1 MEDCCVDKIADDI
14 DKVIAARKKL
24 LPDLREEHSRVS
36 DQIEKLQ
43 ALNAQLDR
51 LRSHSKDEI
60 ICDEIA
66 AVKDDIA
73 NSATELI
80 MYQGELDELKS
91 EFNRDT
97 LNIGVSGAARTG
109 KSTTLQGIT
118 GLTSNQIPSGDLNPV
133 TAVRS
138 EIYNSSRNEAVV
150 LFKTER
156 DFIDGYICPHVS
168 NVNKYLDTNSALS
181 IGSLSSLREARFPDR
196 LDGRVDAAA
205 TDSLKR
211 LKEAQRSID
220 SFKDSLGA
228 KEKTIQLDDVR
239 RYVTYPDK
247 EAEQKEV
254 DGKFAADRIYLSVDL
269 VKIYCKFPNL
279 GDARIG
285 LVDLPGLG
293 EIGNS
298 ASDMHLKGLEDKVD
312 QIFLVMK
319 PSKEKAF
326 VDNEVGYNLNQ
337 LQRIQP
343 AVSRGDLIVAGV
355 NEDAAVGQAAAEN
368 LLRHF
373 DSEINAGRA
382 DRYSTI
388 RYCAVN
394 VDSVAR
400 MFDQL
405 LDRLRRRLPKMD
417 QQKVKA
423 CMDSANLR
431 GRVAEIAG
439 KVVHSMDQVL
449 CTIPSTDLVT
459 KRRIDAIE
467 RSVIG
472 GLNDYAFELSE
483 QASSKSDVFNTFV
496 ADAQRIHDDVAAHV
510 ENGLFR
516 ENDEEWLE
524 LTRSSKDYYNLYRDE
539 CKRIRYEIIDAYCG
553 LDRFYGEYVSNFK
566 LRVLNTFLC
575 SCGLDG
581 FPRFAAVDDVDEH
594 ISEVANE
601 LGSKLGDTDFDRA
614 MDLLKG
620 VRFDFRSNVFLQIEG
635 HLAKLAN
642 PGECFDTYTE
652 EWKNKRKFLGGNASN
667 GSKQKALA
675 EYLRKDAETAN
686 DGILKTL
693 KSEQDRFNA
702 YLAVSIDFFN
712 NYLFGKD
719 EDNFKQVVI
728 RGLIREY
735 KQWVFPDADDVS
747 KSPLG
752 RVAKEVKESALE
764 LEEDAFDR
772 GSACG
777 SAFSAASNSSEL
789 RVSGKRVQ
797 DVTSFEKGE
806 ILKAREVTKV
816 EDDCAF
822 VSLPN
827 NNYGK
832 VRIHEVHAGKVDNIH
847 DYVKKGDQV
856 DVMII
861 ASRTTKEGKRWY
873 LLSMKQCK

>member
-1 MEDCCVDKIADDI
+1 MEDRRIDIIADDI

-24 LPDLREEHSRVS
+24 LPNLCEEHSRVS

-51 LRSHSKDEI
+51 LRSLSKDEI

-66 AVKDDIA
+66 TVKDDIA

-118 GLTSNQIPSGDLNPV
+118 GLSSNQIPSGDLNPV

-168 NVNKYLDTNSALS
+168 NVNKYLDNGSKLS
-181 IGSLSSLREARFPDR
+181 IESLSSLRDARFPDR
-196 LDGRVDAAA
+196 LKGHVDAAA

-211 LKEAQRSID
+211 LKEAQCSID

-228 KEKTIQLDDVR
+228 KEKTIPLDDVR

-254 DGKFAADRIYLSVDL
+254 DGNFAADRIYLSVDL
-269 VKIYCKFPNL
+269 VKIYCKFPSL
-279 GDARIG
+279 GDAKIG

-326 VDNEVGYNLNQ
+326 VDNEVGYNLDQ

-343 AVSRGDLIVAGV
+343 AVNRGDLIVAGV

-382 DRYSTI
+382 DRYSMI

-394 VDSVAR
+394 VGSVAQ

-405 LDRLRRRLPKMD
+405 LDRLRERLPTMD
-417 QQKVKA
+417 RQKVEA
-423 CMDSANLR
+423 CMGSANLR
-431 GRVAEIAG
+431 GCVAEIAA

-449 CTIPSTDLVT
+449 RTIPSTDLVT

-467 RSVIG
+467 RSVVG

-483 QASSKSDVFNTFV
+483 QASSESDVFNAFV
-496 ADAQRIHDDVAAHV
+496 ADAQRIHDDVAAHI

-516 ENDEEWLE
+516 ENEDEWVE

-539 CKRIRYEIIDAYCG
+539 CKRVRYEIIDAYCG

-566 LRVLNTFLC
+566 LRVLDTFLC

-581 FPRFAAVDDVDEH
+581 CPRLAAFDDADER
-594 ISEVANE
+594 ISKVANE
-601 LGSKLGDTDFDRA
+601 LGSKLGDTDFNRA

-620 VRFDFRSNVFLQIEG
+620 VRFDFRSNVFLQIED
-635 HLAKLAN
+635 HLSGLAN
-642 PGECFDTYTE
+642 PE
-652 EWKNKRKFLGGNASN
+652 ESFYDDGKKWINKREVLGGNGSN
-667 GSKQKALA
+667 SNKQKELVK
-675 EYLRKDAETAN
+675 YLRKDAETAN
-686 DGILKTL
+686 DGILETL

-719 EDNFKQVVI
+719 EDSFKQVVI

-735 KQWVFPDADDVS
+735 KQWVLPDADDVS

-752 RVAKEVKESALE
+752 CVAREVKESALALKE
-764 LEEDAFDR
+764 GAHDE

-777 SAFSAASNSSEL
+777 FDLSAASNSSEL
-789 RVSGKRVQ
+789 RVSEKRVQ
-797 DVTSFEKGE
+797 DAISFEKGE
-806 ILKAREVTKV
+806 IFTAQKVTSV
-816 EDDCAF
+816 TNDCAF

-827 NNYGK
+827 ENYGK

-847 DYVKKGDQV
+847 DFVSKGDDV
-856 DVMII
+856 DVKII
-861 ASRTTKEGKRWY
+861 GSETTKDGKTRY